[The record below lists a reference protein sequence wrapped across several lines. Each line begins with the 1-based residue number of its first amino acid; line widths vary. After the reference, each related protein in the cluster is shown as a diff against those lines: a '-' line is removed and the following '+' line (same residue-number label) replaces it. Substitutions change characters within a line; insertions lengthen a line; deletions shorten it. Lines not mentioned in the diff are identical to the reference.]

1 MEIIKSLLFMLLI
14 SLVIFGIASQEVS
27 AVELDL
33 EYEISF
39 DENFNIMISIFE
51 SNNFNEIFQIGD
63 KNFSFIFQAGENNE
77 ARVTQEGSGNQAV
90 IRQSGNAEDQENSE
104 EGDADKEGD

>member
-1 MEIIKSLLFMLLI
+1 
-14 SLVIFGIASQEVS
+14 LVIFGIASQEVS

-33 EYEISF
+33 EYEINF

-51 SNNFNEIFQIGD
+51 GNNFNEVFQIGD
-63 KNFSFIFQAGENNE
+63 KNFSFIFQAGENKE

-90 IRQSGNAEDQENSE
+90 IRQSGNAEDQENSGNNENSE